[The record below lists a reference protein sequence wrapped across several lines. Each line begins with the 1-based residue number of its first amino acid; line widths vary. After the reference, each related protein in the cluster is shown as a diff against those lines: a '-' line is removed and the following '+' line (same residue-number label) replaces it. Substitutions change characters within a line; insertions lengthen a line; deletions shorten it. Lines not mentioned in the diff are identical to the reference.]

1 MDRIAMDPDGFR
13 DRNHRYSYLVA
24 CENAR
29 RLAKDPRHLVA
40 ARLHLERF
48 SRDDPTQREAYS
60 LWSALLGFDAEVIA
74 ARLTERGERGDY
86 TRETAP
92 SFGGLPGPVRA
103 RLSREARKPLRS
115 NGPAALVG

>member
-1 MDRIAMDPDGFR
+1 MDPDGFR

-29 RLAKDPRHLVA
+29 RLVDDPQRLVA
-40 ARLHLERF
+40 ARHHFDRF
-48 SRDDPTQREAYS
+48 SRNDPAQRDGVA
-60 LWSALLGFDAEVIA
+60 LWSALFVADPGTIA

-92 SFGGLPGPVRA
+92 SFGGLPGPTRA
-103 RLSREARKPLRS
+103 RLSREAGAPLPS
-115 NGPAALVG
+115 LLPAALVE

>member
-1 MDRIAMDPDGFR
+1 MGPDGFR

-29 RLAKDPRHLVA
+29 RLVEDPPRIVA
-40 ARLHLERF
+40 ARAHLARF
-48 SRDDPTQREAYS
+48 SRDDPAQHEGYA
-60 LWSALLGFDAEVIA
+60 LWSALLDADPGTIA

-103 RLSREARKPLRS
+103 RLSREAREPLPS
-115 NGPAALVG
+115 IVPAAHVG